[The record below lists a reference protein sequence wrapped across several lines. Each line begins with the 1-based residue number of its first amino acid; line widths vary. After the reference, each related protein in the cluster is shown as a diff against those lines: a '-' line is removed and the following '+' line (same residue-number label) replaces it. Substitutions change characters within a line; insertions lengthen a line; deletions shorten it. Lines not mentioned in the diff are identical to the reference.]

1 LLKAFDELVATI
13 AKMCMDIIT
22 FAHEGSGIRLRKY
35 QVEAAKAI
43 VKSVSEKQ
51 GLTFVVI
58 FPRQSGKNELQAQ
71 IEAYLMAIYSEMES
85 EMVKVSPT
93 WKPQS
98 LNAMRRLERVLN
110 RNPVTR
116 SAFDKEQGYI
126 FHMKGS
132 RIFFLSGSPT
142 ANVVGATAST
152 LLECDEAQDVLIG
165 KWDKEV
171 QPMAASTNATRVFW
185 GTAWTSKTLLA
196 REMRAALEAEKQD
209 GIRRVF
215 RMTADDVA
223 AEVPAYKAFVAAE
236 VRKHGRNHPF
246 IKTQYY
252 SEEIDSEGGMFPAVR
267 QALMVGDHA
276 RLAGPAGGGLL
287 YALLV
292 DVAGQDEN
300 APAPGEEAGALANP
314 KRDATALTVVEIDL
328 SGLLDD
334 GLQSPIYRVVD
345 RRLWTGVPHTQL
357 YGQLRALFEHWN
369 ASYLVVDATG
379 VGAGLA
385 SFLDKALPGKVI
397 SFVFSSS
404 SKSKL
409 GWDFLS
415 IIETGRFRDW
425 REGSAPQRHG
435 EHREDL
441 KGEWDERSE
450 FWRQA
455 GLCELKIYPGPE
467 RRIAW
472 GVPDGTRDPLTG
484 ELVHDDLL
492 LSAALV
498 AQLENLDWGIGVSEV
513 IEGHDPLAGMKETF

>member
-152 LLECDEAQDVLIG
+152 LLECDEAQDVLIS

-215 RMTADDVA
+215 RMTAEDVSK
-223 AEVPAYKAFVAAE
+223 EVPAYKAFVAAE

-246 IKTQYY
+246 VKTQYF

-267 QALMVGDHA
+267 QALMVGDHS
-276 RLAGPAGGGLL
+276 RLAGPAGDGLL

-328 SGLLDD
+328 NGLLDD
-334 GLQSPIYRVVD
+334 GLQAPIYRVVD
-345 RRLWTGVPHTQL
+345 RRLWVGVAHTQL
-357 YGQLRALFEHWN
+357 YGQLRALFECWH
-369 ASYLVVDATG
+369 ASYMVVDATG

-397 SFVFSSS
+397 PFVFSSS

-415 IIETGRFRDW
+415 IIETGRFLDWKAPRD
-425 REGSAPQRHG
+425 GTQ
-435 EHREDL
+435 
-441 KGEWDERSE
+441 DERSE

-467 RRIAW
+467 HRIAW
-472 GVPDGTRDPLTG
+472 GVPDGTRDPVTG
-484 ELVHDDLL
+484 ELVHDDLI

-498 AQLENLDWGIGVSEV
+498 ALLENLDWGIGASEV
-513 IEGHDPLAGMKETF
+513 IEVQDPLAGMKETF